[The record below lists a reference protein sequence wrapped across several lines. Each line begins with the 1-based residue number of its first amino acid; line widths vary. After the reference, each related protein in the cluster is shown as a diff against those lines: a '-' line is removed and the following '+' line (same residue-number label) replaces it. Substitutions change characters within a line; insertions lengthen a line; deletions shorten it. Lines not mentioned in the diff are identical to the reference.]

1 MNKTTLTPEEI
12 AERRK
17 RFFKE
22 MNEEYPPVSD
32 FVATNSGI
40 VEPIPQTQDE
50 WDNFH
55 ENLQFVEGINRPY

>member
-17 RFFKE
+17 TFFEEINKE
-22 MNEEYPPVSD
+22 FPPVGD

-40 VEPIPQTQDE
+40 VEPIPQTQEE

-55 ENLQFVEGINRPY
+55 EHLQFVDGVNRGY